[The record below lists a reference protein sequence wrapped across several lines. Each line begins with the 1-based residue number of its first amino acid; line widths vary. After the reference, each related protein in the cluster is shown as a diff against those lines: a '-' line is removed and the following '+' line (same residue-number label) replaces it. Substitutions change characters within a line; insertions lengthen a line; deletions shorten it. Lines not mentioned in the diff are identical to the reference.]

1 MDGTVADR
9 RLNILAVLSLF
20 VVGCGHT
27 PTVQLT
33 GEQSRVSLPADGS
46 IAITNVTL
54 VDVASGA
61 REAAVTVVTKAGLI
75 ADIGR
80 GISIPREMVRVDGA
94 GKFLIPGLWDM
105 HSHHQATG
113 GEALDLF
120 LASGVVGTRDMGADL
135 EFILPLRERINR
147 GELLGPEIVAS
158 GPILDD
164 APPEFPFRR
173 RVTSA
178 EEAREAVRELKAR
191 GVDFIKVHDHTPREA
206 YFAIAEEA
214 PKLGLPFAGHVPI
227 TSPSKR
233 RPTRESRVSSISQT
247 SASSPNVL
255 LKEPTA
261 RSAVSRGSTN
271 LRPRAYGKHQRWPSF
286 EPCRRRS
293 RANPCPTL
301 NTPAMHFSSSRARTR
316 KLLSLMNKH
325 CCLSGTLA
333 RPVWLLSTTCI
344 LGAAASWQVAM
355 VWCPA
360 SASKTSCN

>member
-1 MDGTVADR
+1 MRGTFDVGDWGEPMDGTVADR
-9 RLNILAVLSLF
+9 RLNILALLSLF

-27 PTVQLT
+27 PTAQPT
-33 GEQSRVSLPADGS
+33 GEQSHVSLPADGS

-61 REAAVTVVTKAGLI
+61 REQAVTVVTKAGLS

-120 LASGVVGTRDMGADL
+120 LANGVVGTRDMGADL
-135 EFILPLRERINR
+135 KFILPLRERINR

-178 EEAREAVRELKAR
+178 EEAREAVRDLKAR

-227 TSPSKR
+227 GVTVEEAADSGIKSIEHLANFRVFRDCSGNEPYSPVRCRSLFERLAARGVWETPTITFSKLI
-233 RPTRESRVSSISQT
+233 PDLFVGKPLPHVEF
-247 SASSPNVL
+247 ASDSL
-255 LKEPTA
+255 LE
-261 RSAVSRGSTN
+261 
-271 LRPRAYGKHQRWPSF
+271 LI
-286 EPCRRRS
+286 
-293 RANPCPTL
+293 
-301 NTPAMHFSSSRARTR
+301 R
-316 KLLSLMNKH
+316 KN
-325 CCLSGTLA
+325 A
-333 RPVWLLSTTCI
+333 E
-344 LGAAASWQVAM
+344 AS
-355 VWCPA
+355 
-360 SASKTSCN
+360 

>member
-27 PTVQLT
+27 PTAQVT

-61 REAAVTVVTKAGLI
+61 RETAVTVVTKAGLI

-178 EEAREAVRELKAR
+178 EEAREAVRDLKAR

-227 TSPSKR
+227 TVTVEEAADSGIKSIEHLANFRVFTECSP
-233 RPTRESRVSSISQT
+233 EG
-247 SASSPNVL
+247 AY
-255 LKEPTA
+255 
-261 RSAVSRGSTN
+261 SAVRCQ
-271 LRPRAYGKHQRWPSF
+271 PRFDKLAAKGIWQTPTMAFFRD
-286 EPCRRRS
+286 RS
-293 RANPCPTL
+293 PVPL
-301 NTPAMHFSSSRARTR
+301 TP
-316 KLLSLMNKH
+316 
-325 CCLSGTLA
+325 G
-333 RPVWLLSTTCI
+333 
-344 LGAAASWQVAM
+344 
-355 VWCPA
+355 
-360 SASKTSCN
+360 TSCSTAGVR